1 MNPLIFICLLC
12 IVVCSTQGAPESEVT
27 QASGLAAVT
36 GGPASEEGLL
46 VEDDEHELDE
56 ELSGGHHE
64 NVIILGMKNRGFQI
78 LFFLVFDFSPLM
90 QTSYVSVAGVN
101 SGKDDKRKRK
111 GKGKRKN
118 KQRNKNTTPLNPRH
132 YNTTRVHT
140 SPHSTTEDAC
150 TSTHLGY
157 CIHGFCQ
164 HIEGLKEPVCVCLKG
179 YEGLRCEIQYLGV
192 GTPDYQTYN
201 SELVQTVL
209 VVIAVVLSVI
219 SCCAI
224 LLMTCAHYR
233 SHKNFLASYLGTVS
247 ETDKLQKPTSDVV

>member
-64 NVIILGMKNRGFQI
+64 NVIIL
-78 LFFLVFDFSPLM
+78 
-90 QTSYVSVAGVN
+90 AGVH

-140 SPHSTTEDAC
+140 SAHSTTEDAC
-150 TSTHLGY
+150 ASTHLGY